1 MEDSRSRK
9 GRTLVLVPSYA
20 DVERLQPMVPGARF
34 HRPDESVQRVLD
46 EYQATKGCCLI
57 TPGAWVGADLPGMVQ
72 NLVIPRI
79 PFPPRDDGNGHM
91 VEILSMALVKLAQGI
106 GRAIRKNDD
115 DAILWF
121 ADPRMPIP
129 DSITEETGLLPS
141 PSGNPTLLG
150 AIPKRF
156 RDDFGRVVGAAAIA
170 VPYTG
175 LKSQDLQKQRLS
187 AKPTKQS
194 LIRQKAL
201 KNEQTS
207 SIIKRATS

>member
-20 DVERLQPMVPGARF
+20 DVERLEPIVPGARF
-34 HRPDESVQRVLD
+34 HRPGESVQRVLD
-46 EYQATKGCCLI
+46 EYQATKGCCLV

-79 PFPPRDDGNGHM
+79 PFPPRDDENGQI
-91 VEILSMALVKLAQGI
+91 VEILSVALGKLAQGI
-106 GRAIRKNDD
+106 GRAIRKHDD
-115 DAILWF
+115 DATLWF

-141 PSGNPTLLG
+141 PSGNAILLG

-156 RDDFGRVVGAAAIA
+156 RDNFGRVSGAAAIA

-175 LKSQDLQKQRLS
+175 LKSPGNRTHRAQSTPVKPRLGRQQKLE
-187 AKPTKQS
+187 
-194 LIRQKAL
+194 
-201 KNEQTS
+201 NEQAS
-207 SIIKRATS
+207 KKGSRH